1 LKNYNFQVNLGGI
14 IDILA
19 NHLYSEQ
26 SVFIREL
33 FQNATDAITARR
45 KQGGKFT
52 PAIELEITN
61 FKDSP
66 SKLMIS
72 DNGIG
77 LSEEEVH
84 RFLSIIGAS
93 SKKDE
98 LLKRREDFIGQFGIG
113 LLSCFVAAGE
123 IVLIT
128 KSAGDNKPIEWIGKS
143 DGTYTIRELSGS
155 FETGTRVFLT
165 AKEDMESYFEVEKLR
180 ELLTRYADFLPY
192 PIHIS
197 DNGSRPERA
206 NQSVF
211 PWERKYADEAQKKE
225 ALLKFAEE
233 TFEERFIDCI
243 PLKAYSSATEG
254 YAFISMRSYAA
265 GQQQHTVYLH
275 RMYISGKASNVLPD
289 WLFFAKCIVNSKG
302 LRPTA
307 SRETFYEDEVLERTR
322 EELGNCIID
331 YFCKIRDTDPKLLE
345 LIISRH
351 HIAIKLAAISNENF
365 FRQIYTF
372 LIFETNY
379 KVKSLRELL
388 ADGQTL
394 RYITDVDEFRKIAGV
409 AANQSIEVVN
419 AGYVYEPT
427 FFERLTELYPD
438 YDIQIF
444 DAEELMLQLTEPE
457 FEEQQALF
465 EFIKTADVVLQQFSC
480 SAELRKFKPAS
491 MPAIYFKN
499 DEMDYIRNIGK
510 SKDVADD
517 LWGGILDSVSEDA
530 MKNAYA
536 SLCFNYNNPLI
547 QKAQHVRDQQTLSVL
562 IKMLYVQSLL
572 MGRHSLQNAELNM
585 ITGGLNYFIERI
597 TDTNGPK

>member
-33 FQNATDAITARR
+33 FQNATDAITARQ
-45 KQGGKFT
+45 KKGGKFA

-77 LSEEEVH
+77 LTEEEVH

-93 SKKDE
+93 SKKDD
-98 LLKRREDFIGQFGIG
+98 LLKKREDFIGQFGIG
-113 LLSCFVAAGE
+113 LLSCFVAADE

-128 KSAGDNKPIEWIGKS
+128 KSAGDSKPIEWIGKS
-143 DGTYTIRELSGS
+143 DGTYTIRELNGS

-165 AKEDMESYFEVEKLR
+165 AKEDMEAYFEIEKLK
-180 ELLTRYADFLPY
+180 ELVTRYADFLPY

-197 DNGSRPERA
+197 DNGKKPVRA

-211 PWERKYADEAQKKE
+211 PWELAYESEEAKKE

-233 TFEERFIDCI
+233 FFEERFMDCI
-243 PLKAYSSATEG
+243 PLKAASSATEG
-254 YAFISMRSYAA
+254 YAFISVRSYSAA
-265 GQQQHTVYLH
+265 QQHHTVYLH
-275 RMYISGKASNVLPD
+275 RMYISGKASNVVPE
-289 WLFFAKCIVNSKG
+289 WLFFAKCIINSKG

-307 SRETFYEDEVLERTR
+307 SRETFYEDDVLETTR

-331 YFCKIRDTDPKLLE
+331 YFCRIREQDPKLLE

-351 HIAIKLAAISNENF
+351 HIAIKLAAIGNEHF
-365 FRQIYTF
+365 LKQIHGF
-372 LIFETNY
+372 IIFETNY
-379 KVKSLRELL
+379 KIRTLRELL
-388 ADGQTL
+388 AGGNTI
-394 RYITDVDEFRKIAGV
+394 RYVTDVDEFRKIAGV
-409 AANQSIEVVN
+409 AANQSIEIVN

-427 FFERLTELYPD
+427 FFDRLTELFPD
-438 YDIQIF
+438 YDIQLF
-444 DAEELMLQLTEPE
+444 DTEELLLQLTEPE
-457 FEEQQALF
+457 FEEHQAF
-465 EFIKTADVVLQQFSC
+465 FDFIKTADVILQQFGC
-480 SAELRKFKPAS
+480 SAELRKFKPVS

-499 DEMDYIRNIGK
+499 DEMDYIRSIGK
-510 SKDVADD
+510 SRDVADE
-517 LWGGILDSVSEDA
+517 LWGGILDNISGEA
-530 MKNAYA
+530 MRNAYA
-536 SLCFNYNNPLI
+536 SICFNFNNPLI
-547 QKAQHVRDQQTLSVL
+547 QKARLIRDQQTLSAL
-562 IKMLYVQSLL
+562 IRMLYVQSLL
-572 MGRHSLQNAELNM
+572 LGRHSLQHTELNM
-585 ITGGLNYFIERI
+585 LTGGLNYFIEKI
-597 TDTNGPK
+597 MDTDGPK